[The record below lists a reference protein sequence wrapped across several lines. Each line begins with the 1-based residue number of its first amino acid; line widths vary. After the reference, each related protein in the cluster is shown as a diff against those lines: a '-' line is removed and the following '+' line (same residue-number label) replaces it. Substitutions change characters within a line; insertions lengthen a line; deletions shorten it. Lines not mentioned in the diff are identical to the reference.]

1 MIVGWR
7 SDDEIDLYKRYAAF
21 EEKYKHRKSKGE
33 LKSTTIRQSQLVNGF
48 ASLNNENTGLFND
61 FLSLFNEKTHV
72 YYAIISKVEFI
83 INQLFIDYKNSLFV
97 DMDAMKYSITKAL
110 VLYQPKEIIE
120 GLYEDTEEL
129 VALLKNFFVNQIPK
143 YITNLLKLKRISQKS
158 LILSTMTISGIIIN
172 TRVTG
177 CIFLLT
183 LNCLKNMTL

>member
-7 SDDEIDLYKRYAAF
+7 SDDEIDLYKRYVAF

-83 INQLFIDYKNSLFV
+83 INQLFIDYKKHVIN
-97 DMDAMKYSITKAL
+97 
-110 VLYQPKEIIE
+110 
-120 GLYEDTEEL
+120 
-129 VALLKNFFVNQIPK
+129 
-143 YITNLLKLKRISQKS
+143 NLLVREFKAWC
-158 LILSTMTISGIIIN
+158 TI
-172 TRVTG
+172 
-177 CIFLLT
+177 
-183 LNCLKNMTL
+183 